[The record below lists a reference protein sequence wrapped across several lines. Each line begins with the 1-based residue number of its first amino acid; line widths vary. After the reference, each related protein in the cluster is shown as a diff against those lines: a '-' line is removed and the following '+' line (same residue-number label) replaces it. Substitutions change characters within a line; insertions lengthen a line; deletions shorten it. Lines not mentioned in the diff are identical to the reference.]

1 LDIHRIKYGLPFDT
15 YIDNVRIMTY
25 YYYILVSMNTAV
37 NCGTTTYIY
46 DEVFTIRSHDNTP
59 NYWCVVTM
67 NTGHSGT
74 HAIEVISENVC
85 ITNCG
90 VRLGIYDG
98 SNTDGHQLVRR
109 SLIYY
114 TEHPLP
120 PSVVSGVRV
129 PWSIVLCVMFFFSH
143 FVVCPSI
150 NGSDCHFGIYV
161 SKL

>member
-1 LDIHRIKYGLPFDT
+1 MATGQTLLSLPFSIQQIVYSNKEISIEKQSGFTKIYDRIHFLLKTKSQLDIHKIKYGLPFDA
-15 YIDNVRIMTY
+15 YIDNVGIMTY

-46 DEVFTIRSHDNTP
+46 DEVFTIRSHDSTP
-59 NYWCVVTM
+59 NYRCVVTM

-90 VRLGIYDG
+90 VRLGIHDG

-109 SLIYY
+109 
-114 TEHPLP
+114 
-120 PSVVSGVRV
+120 
-129 PWSIVLCVMFFFSH
+129 
-143 FVVCPSI
+143 
-150 NGSDCHFGIYV
+150 
-161 SKL
+161 